1 MKRIHDFWDYVFEK
15 SVKKYALNSKIWVT
29 DTEEEGE
36 EDEDESDKH
45 IEARDLKILVLNF
58 S

>member
-29 DTEEEGE
+29 DTEEE
-36 EDEDESDKH
+36 EDESDKH